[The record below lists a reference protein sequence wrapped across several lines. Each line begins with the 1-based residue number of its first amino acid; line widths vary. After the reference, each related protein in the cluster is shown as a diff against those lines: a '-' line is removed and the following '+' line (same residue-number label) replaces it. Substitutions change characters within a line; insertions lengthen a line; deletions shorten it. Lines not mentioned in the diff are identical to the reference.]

1 MVRSMVSFE
10 DQLMRRFVLLCAV
23 ASLCGCTTPN
33 REPASARTAR
43 LPVQPT
49 AVVFVA
55 NGAGDGRTFSTN
67 LQEVVEGT
75 GTPLQVELVEWSRG
89 FGRYIADQ
97 VDRDNQREQ
106 GRRLAARVQAY
117 HCAYPQRRIYLAG
130 HSAGCAVVLHA
141 AEMLPE
147 NSVDRI
153 LLLSPSV
160 SATYD
165 LRPALRTARCG
176 IDAFHSSRDGFILGL
191 GMAIVGTTDGGRN
204 AAGRYGFVPVG
215 STFADATLYTK
226 LHQHPWDRAVQW
238 AGHAG
243 GHMGDVQADYLLAY
257 VMPLMQES
265 R

>member
-1 MVRSMVSFE
+1 
-10 DQLMRRFVLLCAV
+10 
-23 ASLCGCTTPN
+23 
-33 REPASARTAR
+33 
-43 LPVQPT
+43 LPVEPT

-67 LQEVVEGT
+67 LQEVVENT
-75 GTPLQVELVEWSRG
+75 SAPLQVEMVEWSRG
-89 FGRYIADQ
+89 YGRFLADQ
-97 VDRDNQREQ
+97 LDRENHLEQ

-130 HSAGCAVVLHA
+130 HSAGCAVVLVA

-153 LLLSPSV
+153 VLLSPSV

-165 LRPALRTARCG
+165 LRPALHTARCG
-176 IDAFHSSRDGFILGL
+176 IDNFYSGRDGLILGL
-191 GMAIVGTTDGGRN
+191 GMAIVGTTDGRRD

-215 STFADATLYTK
+215 TSFADAAAYTK
-226 LHQHPWDRAVQW
+226 LRQHPWDRVVQW
-238 AGHAG
+238 AGNTG
-243 GHMGDVQADYLLAY
+243 GHMGDIQAEYLRAY
-257 VMPLMQES
+257 VVPLMLES